1 MVTNMGNT
9 EKKVTEEMMRLGLF
23 DRLLTQIKEDIS
35 DNVEPLEELLTFVPF
50 ENLIGYL
57 PEEEWKEWYSLRK
70 SVIDNPI
77 EESIISLEDVN
88 FVCETINKELTSEE
102 KLEVLNRFNETE
114 QYDNWSIMV
123 EDIIYDI
130 ISERT

>member
-102 KLEVLNRFNETE
+102 KLKVLNRFNETE

>member
-77 EESIISLEDVN
+77 KESIISLEDVN

>member
-1 MVTNMGNT
+1 MENERKIN
-9 EKKVTEEMMRLGLF
+9 EEMMRLGLF

-77 EESIISLEDVN
+77 QESTISIEDVN

-102 KLEVLNRFNETE
+102 KLEVLSRFNKTE

-123 EDIIYDI
+123 EDTIYDI
-130 ISERT
+130 ISERK